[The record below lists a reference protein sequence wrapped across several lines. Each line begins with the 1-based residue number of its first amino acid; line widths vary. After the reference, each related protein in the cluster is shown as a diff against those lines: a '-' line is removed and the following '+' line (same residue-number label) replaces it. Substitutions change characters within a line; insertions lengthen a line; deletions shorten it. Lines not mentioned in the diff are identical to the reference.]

1 MVATTAPARARH
13 ACPGST
19 VGDVKHQNRAIEQMR
34 RSGVRAILIASM
46 ALGASMLSAPN
57 EASWDPGAFLLVGAA
72 VCALSLLLGRRRR
85 RGPARARIST
95 SDWVALSTGL
105 GAGLLVGL
113 LFFDG
118 SAAFAA
124 LFPVPFVAI
133 HAAVSRSGGS
143 LRARS
148 IVLAV
153 TAALVVAILVTGHDL
168 QRGFADLVQGAVV
181 AGVLLTLAL
190 VLWSAVRRQQA

>member
-1 MVATTAPARARH
+1 MEHQRW
-13 ACPGST
+13 T
-19 VGDVKHQNRAIEQMR
+19 VGRVGQ
-34 RSGVRAILIASM
+34 SGARAILFAIM

-57 EASWDPGAFLLVGAA
+57 EASWNPGAFLLVGGA
-72 VCALSLLLGRRRR
+72 VCALPLLLGRHRR
-85 RGPARARIST
+85 RGTVRAGIST

-118 SAAFAA
+118 SAAFGA

-133 HAAVSRSGGS
+133 HAAVSRADGS

-148 IVLAV
+148 ILLAV
-153 TAALVVAILVTGHDL
+153 TAALVVAILVTGDDL

-181 AGVLLTLAL
+181 ASVLLTLAS
-190 VLWSAVRRQQA
+190 VLWSAVRRQRA

>member
-1 MVATTAPARARH
+1 MGQGGA
-13 ACPGST
+13 
-19 VGDVKHQNRAIEQMR
+19 
-34 RSGVRAILIASM
+34 RAILFAIM

-57 EASWDPGAFLLVGAA
+57 EASWNPGAFLLVGGA
-72 VCALSLLLGRRRR
+72 VCALPLLLGRHRR
-85 RGPARARIST
+85 RGTVRAGIST

-124 LFPVPFVAI
+124 LFPIPFVAI
-133 HAAVSRSGGS
+133 HAAVSRSDGS
-143 LRARS
+143 LRARL

-153 TAALVVAILVTGHDL
+153 TAALVVAILVTGDGL

-190 VLWSAVRRQQA
+190 VLWSAVRRQRA

>member
-1 MVATTAPARARH
+1 M
-13 ACPGST
+13 
-19 VGDVKHQNRAIEQMR
+19 KHQNRAIQQMR
-34 RSGVRAILIASM
+34 RSGVRVILFASM
-46 ALGASMLSAPN
+46 ALGASMMSAPN
-57 EASWDPGAFLLVGAA
+57 EASWNPGAFLLVGGA
-72 VCALSLLLGRRRR
+72 VCALSLLPGRRRR
-85 RGPARARIST
+85 RGPARAGIST
-95 SDWVALSTGL
+95 SDWVVLSTGL

-118 SAAFAA
+118 SAAFTA

-133 HAAVSRSGGS
+133 HSAVSRSDGS

-153 TAALVVAILVTGHDL
+153 TAALVVAILVNVDDL

-190 VLWSAVRRQQA
+190 VLRSAVRRQRA

>member
-1 MVATTAPARARH
+1 
-13 ACPGST
+13 
-19 VGDVKHQNRAIEQMR
+19 MR
-34 RSGVRAILIASM
+34 RSGVLAILIASM

-57 EASWDPGAFLLVGAA
+57 EASWNPGAFLLVGAA

-95 SDWVALSTGL
+95 SDWMALSTGL
-105 GAGLLVGL
+105 GPGLLVGL

-133 HAAVSRSGGS
+133 HAAVSRSGGI

-153 TAALVVAILVTGHDL
+153 TAALVVTILVTGDDL

-190 VLWSAVRRQQA
+190 VLWSALRRQRA

>member
-1 MVATTAPARARH
+1 M
-13 ACPGST
+13 G
-19 VGDVKHQNRAIEQMR
+19 Q
-34 RSGVRAILIASM
+34 SGARAILFAIM
-46 ALGASMLSAPN
+46 ALGALMLSAPI
-57 EASWDPGAFLLVGAA
+57 EASWNPGAFLLVGGA
-72 VCALSLLLGRRRR
+72 VCALPLLPGRRRR
-85 RGPARARIST
+85 RGASRAEIST
-95 SDWVALSTGL
+95 SDWVVLSIGV

-124 LFPVPFVAI
+124 LFPIPFVAI
-133 HAAVSRSGGS
+133 HAAVSRSDGS

-153 TAALVVAILVTGHDL
+153 TAALVVAILVAGDDL

-181 AGVLLTLAL
+181 AGILLTLAL
-190 VLWSAVRRQQA
+190 VLGSAVRRQRA

>member
-1 MVATTAPARARH
+1 MGQSGARAI
-13 ACPGST
+13 PF
-19 VGDVKHQNRAIEQMR
+19 
-34 RSGVRAILIASM
+34 ASM

-57 EASWDPGAFLLVGAA
+57 EASWDPGAFLLVGGA

-85 RGPARARIST
+85 GGPARARIST
-95 SDWVALSTGL
+95 SDWVVLSTGL

-118 SAAFAA
+118 SAAVGA
-124 LFPVPFVAI
+124 LFPVLFVAI
-133 HAAVSRSGGS
+133 HAAVSRSDGS

-153 TAALVVAILVTGHDL
+153 TAALVVAILVTGGDP

-190 VLWSAVRRQQA
+190 VLGSAVRRQRA

>member
-1 MVATTAPARARH
+1 M
-13 ACPGST
+13 G
-19 VGDVKHQNRAIEQMR
+19 Q
-34 RSGVRAILIASM
+34 SGVRAIPFASM

-57 EASWDPGAFLLVGAA
+57 EASWNPGAFLLVGGA
-72 VCALSLLLGRRRR
+72 VCALSLLPGRRRR
-85 RGPARARIST
+85 RGDSRAGIST
-95 SDWVALSTGL
+95 SDWVVLSIGL

-118 SAAFAA
+118 SAAFGA

-133 HAAVSRSGGS
+133 HAAVSRSGGI

-153 TAALVVAILVTGHDL
+153 TAALVVTILVTGDDL

-190 VLWSAVRRQQA
+190 ILWSAVRRQRA

>member
-1 MVATTAPARARH
+1 
-13 ACPGST
+13 
-19 VGDVKHQNRAIEQMR
+19 MR
-34 RSGVRAILIASM
+34 RSGVRVILFASM

-57 EASWDPGAFLLVGAA
+57 EASWDPGVFLLVGGA
-72 VCALSLLLGRRRR
+72 VCALSILLGRRH
-85 RGPARARIST
+85 RGGTVRARISA
-95 SDWVALSTGL
+95 SDWVVLSTGL

-118 SAAFAA
+118 SAAFGA

-133 HAAVSRSGGS
+133 HAAVSRSDGS

-153 TAALVVAILVTGHDL
+153 TAALVVAILVRGGDP

-181 AGVLLTLAL
+181 GGVLLTLAL
-190 VLWSAVRRQQA
+190 VLLSAVRRQRA

>member
-1 MVATTAPARARH
+1 M
-13 ACPGST
+13 
-19 VGDVKHQNRAIEQMR
+19 
-34 RSGVRAILIASM
+34 ILFASM

-57 EASWDPGAFLLVGAA
+57 EASWDPGVFLLVGGA
-72 VCALSLLLGRRRR
+72 VCALSILLGRRH
-85 RGPARARIST
+85 RGGTVRARISA
-95 SDWVALSTGL
+95 SDWVVLSTGL

-118 SAAFAA
+118 SAAFGA

-133 HAAVSRSGGS
+133 HAAVSRSDGS

-153 TAALVVAILVTGHDL
+153 TAALVVAILVRGGDP

-181 AGVLLTLAL
+181 GGVLLTLAL
-190 VLWSAVRRQQA
+190 VLLSAVRRQRA

>member
-1 MVATTAPARARH
+1 MEHQRRK
-13 ACPGST
+13 
-19 VGDVKHQNRAIEQMR
+19 VGRVGQ
-34 RSGVRAILIASM
+34 SGVRAIPFASM

-57 EASWDPGAFLLVGAA
+57 EASWNPGAFLLVGGA
-72 VCALSLLLGRRRR
+72 VCALSLLPGRRRR
-85 RGPARARIST
+85 RGDSRAGIST
-95 SDWVALSTGL
+95 SDWVVLSIGL

-118 SAAFAA
+118 SAAFGA

-133 HAAVSRSGGS
+133 HAAVSRSGGI

-153 TAALVVAILVTGHDL
+153 TAALVVTILVTGDDL

-190 VLWSAVRRQQA
+190 ILWSAVRRQRA

>member
-1 MVATTAPARARH
+1 M
-13 ACPGST
+13 G
-19 VGDVKHQNRAIEQMR
+19 Q
-34 RSGVRAILIASM
+34 SGVRAIPFASM
-46 ALGASMLSAPN
+46 TLGASMLSAPN
-57 EASWDPGAFLLVGAA
+57 EASWDPGVFLLVGGA
-72 VCALSLLLGRRRR
+72 VCALSILPGRRH
-85 RGPARARIST
+85 RGGDSRAETSA
-95 SDWVALSTGL
+95 SDWVVLSIGL

-133 HAAVSRSGGS
+133 HAAVSRSDGS

-153 TAALVVAILVTGHDL
+153 TAALVVAILVTGGDP

-181 AGVLLTLAL
+181 GGVLLTLAL
-190 VLWSAVRRQQA
+190 VLWSAVRRQRA

>member
-1 MVATTAPARARH
+1 V
-13 ACPGST
+13 
-19 VGDVKHQNRAIEQMR
+19 R
-34 RSGVRAILIASM
+34 RSGARAIPFASM

-57 EASWDPGAFLLVGAA
+57 EASWNPGAFLLVAGA
-72 VCALSLLLGRRRR
+72 VCALWILLGRRH
-85 RGPARARIST
+85 RGGAVRAGIST
-95 SDWVALSTGL
+95 SDWVVLSTGL
-105 GAGLLVGL
+105 GVGLLVGL

-190 VLWSAVRRQQA
+190 VLWSAVRRQRA